1 MPTSTT
7 ASIPSKPTPMPPT
20 TPSAPIL
27 PKPTK
32 VHPAIHN
39 HIPILKR
46 IPPQLIQRR
55 SEGLLPPAVPVAA
68 RFALEL
74 FEAFGYEV

>member
-7 ASIPSKPTPMPPT
+7 ASIPSKPTPMPPP

-32 VHPAIHN
+32 VHPAINN
-39 HIPILKR
+39 HIPVLKR
-46 IPPQLIQRR
+46 IPPQLIQRGPKR
-55 SEGLLPPAVPVAA
+55 FLSSAVPVAA